1 MTPQNLNAMRMIL
14 FAVIVLLLLITV
26 YSYFQ
31 TGKFNFSS
39 VFIALGCL
47 LIFLVT
53 KKKITS
59 NQR

>member
-1 MTPQNLNAMRMIL
+1 MNPQNLNAIRTGLLVM
-14 FAVIVLLLLITV
+14 VVLLLLMTA
-26 YSYFQ
+26 YLYFQ

-39 VFIALGCL
+39 VFVAMGCL

-53 KKKITS
+53 KKKDTS